1 MPLTLLQSQAIDKLV
16 IELVD
21 WLPGSSPWG
30 SFTFADAAQ
39 TNQVGGY
46 WPGGSKK
53 RALTELLQ
61 RTYEHRG
68 DRFCPLLVT
77 IVLKGMSNRQQHDS
91 PVTRSEM
98 EHINGVVEQLSF
110 KIPELWDRS
119 FLDSLQ
125 ADPPRVDPTDSLI
138 VDPPNAHDPR
148 HEMSGLYDRFL
159 ALNGEPDRSKAGRGF
174 ESLLGD
180 LFSTW
185 GLAPSRNFRVTGE
198 EIDDSFVLDGAT
210 YLVEAKWIAGRTEA
224 QTLYGFRQKVVS
236 KSAYT
241 RGLFLAVDGF
251 TPGAVAALGTGQEH
265 RVLLLDGSH
274 LVRVLTGAVEL
285 PGLIRLAARHLEQF
299 GEPLL
304 PISRLTELG

>member
-61 RTYEHRG
+61 RTYEHRR

-77 IVLKGMSNRQQHDS
+77 IVQKGMSNRQQHGS

-110 KIPELWDRS
+110 KIPSCGIDRS
-119 FLDSLQ
+119 
-125 ADPPRVDPTDSLI
+125 
-138 VDPPNAHDPR
+138 
-148 HEMSGLYDRFL
+148 
-159 ALNGEPDRSKAGRGF
+159 
-174 ESLLGD
+174 
-180 LFSTW
+180 ST
-185 GLAPSRNFRVTGE
+185 LC
-198 EIDDSFVLDGAT
+198 
-210 YLVEAKWIAGRTEA
+210 
-224 QTLYGFRQKVVS
+224 
-236 KSAYT
+236 
-241 RGLFLAVDGF
+241 
-251 TPGAVAALGTGQEH
+251 
-265 RVLLLDGSH
+265 
-274 LVRVLTGAVEL
+274 
-285 PGLIRLAARHLEQF
+285 
-299 GEPLL
+299 
-304 PISRLTELG
+304 RLTRRESTQPTPSSPIPRMRTTPDMRCPGSTIAFWP

>member
-39 TNQVGGY
+39 LNEVGGY

-61 RTYEHRG
+61 LTYERRR
-68 DRFCPLLVT
+68 DRFCPLLLT
-77 IVLKGMSNRQQHDS
+77 IVQRGMSNRQQHGS
-91 PVTRSEM
+91 PVTRAEM
-98 EHINGVVEQLSF
+98 DHLNGVIEQLSF

-125 ADPPRVDPTDSLI
+125 ADPPRVDPAEPESADSPKRA
-138 VDPPNAHDPR
+138 DPI
-148 HEMSGLYDRFL
+148 HEMPGLYERFL
-159 ALNGEPDRSKAGRGF
+159 ALNGEPDRAKAGRGF

-210 YLVEAKWIAGRTEA
+210 YLVEAKWIAGKTET

-241 RGLFLAVDGF
+241 RGVFLAVDGF

-265 RVLLLDGSH
+265 RILLLDGSH
-274 LVRVLTGAVEL
+274 LVRVLTGAVRL
-285 PGLIRLAARHLEQF
+285 PDVIRLAARHLEQF

-304 PISRLTELG
+304 PIPRLTELG